1 MEYDVVIG
9 LEIHAELK
17 TKTKA
22 FCSCQNKFGSM
33 INTNTC
39 PVCLGMPGALPT
51 INKQAVLFSIKSGL
65 AFDCDIN
72 NIAIFERKNYYYPDL
87 SKAYQISQLERPICL
102 NGKIRYKIN
111 GEEKVCRIDN
121 IHMEEDAGK
130 SIHADELGCSLIDYN
145 RCGVPLVEI
154 VTRPDISSAEEAV
167 EVLKSIKETLF
178 SIGVSDC
185 KMQEGS
191 LRCDVNISIKPKGSE
206 KLGTRT
212 EMKNLNSFK
221 AVSRAIGYEVERQKY
236 ILENGEKIVQ
246 ETLKWDD
253 NLGKN
258 FSLRS
263 KEASND
269 YRYFPDPD
277 LLWVEIPRDYVA
289 EIKSTIKELPYD
301 KKNRY
306 SKELGLPDYDIEVL
320 TLNEEISNYYDECLK
335 YYNNPKIISNWVMGD
350 ILRKQKENI
359 NGEITLNISAENFV
373 ELIKMVENNELSIN
387 SAKEVF
393 EDMWVSNEKAKI
405 VAEKLGLLQVNDESS
420 VEKYVDE
427 VLNNNPKA
435 ISDYKNGNERTL
447 TFIVGQVMKLSRGKA
462 NPQIVNKMVR
472 EKLSD

>member
-51 INKQAVLFSIKSGL
+51 INKQAVMYSIKSGL
-65 AFDCDIN
+65 SFGCDIN
-72 NIAIFERKNYYYPDL
+72 DVAIFERKNYYYPDL

-102 NGKIRYKIN
+102 NGQIRYKIN
-111 GEEKVCRIDN
+111 GEEKICRIDN

-130 SIHADELGCSLIDYN
+130 SIHAEELGCSLIDYN

-154 VTRPDISSAEEAV
+154 VTKPDISSAEEAV
-167 EVLKSIKETLF
+167 EVLKNIKETLF

-191 LRCDVNISIKPKGSE
+191 LRCDVNISLKPKGSE

-221 AVSRAIGYEVERQKY
+221 AVSRAITYEVERQKE
-236 ILENGEKIVQ
+236 ILDKGERIVQ

-277 LLWVEIPRDYVA
+277 LLWVEIPRDYVK
-289 EIKSTIKELPYD
+289 EIKDTIKELPYD

-320 TLNEEISNYYDECLK
+320 TLSEEISNYFDECLK
-335 YYNNPKIISNWVMGD
+335 YYNKPKIVSNWVMGD

-359 NGEITLNISAENFV
+359 NGEITLNISPENFV

-393 EDMWVSNEKAKI
+393 EEMWVSNEKAKN
-405 VAEKLGLLQVNDESS
+405 VAEKLGLLQVNDESG

-427 VLNNNPKA
+427 VLANNPKA

-472 EKLSD
+472 DKLSK